1 MKIGQVISMAKGG
14 ELKSVA
20 IKYDSNDIV
29 EFINL
34 AMIELYKRFPLKT
47 SEWLIELQDNVT
59 EYQVPDDKH
68 FMYISS
74 AYQELSQ
81 DDNGIDNRLGINDE
95 DDPLAINMV
104 SWDTVQIP
112 VSVTGAYVSIIY
124 VEAPP
129 MIIWDEAGT
138 YLEQKLD
145 LPPQLLEAL
154 LHYVGYRAHGSI
166 TADIKTES
174 NTYYQRFEA
183 SCNRARQLGLV
194 TRESL
199 KSHHKF
205 NHRGYA

>member
-1 MKIGQVISMAKGG
+1 MTIGNVISMAKGG

-20 IKYDSNDIV
+20 IQYNSNYIV

-47 SEWLIELQDNVT
+47 SEWLIELQDGII
-59 EYQVPDDKH
+59 EYKIPDDKN

-81 DDNGIDNRLGINDE
+81 DDDVTDNRLGINDE
-95 DDPLAINMV
+95 DDPLSINMV
-104 SWDTVQIP
+104 SWNVVQIP
-112 VSVTGAYVSIIY
+112 VSVTGAYISIIY
-124 VEAPP
+124 VEAPS
-129 MIIWDEAGT
+129 IIEWDEAGT
-138 YLEQKLD
+138 YLDKTID
-145 LPPQLLEAL
+145 LPPQLIEAL
-154 LHYVGYRAHGSI
+154 LHYIGYRAHGSI
-166 TADIKTES
+166 TANIKTES

-205 NHRGYA
+205 HDRGFA